1 MANSISWGHIWVQL
15 FPGRAAVLRLYI
27 TSSMQSKSSLCAKCP
42 NLKRAIHSSFYSQN
56 SLSVHASPGFNQH
69 VFGSQMKLNF
79 EGNSDWVSGESN
91 KVVTILL
98 SFAIRESVDYW
109 FCNQNFPFTS
119 RLILSDSDSVCL
131 AGSIWTDNSH
141 LLQCLQ
147 LPTINKDENDE
158 DGQDYD
164 PWIVWDLSCYDLQH
178 FM

>member
-79 EGNSDWVSGESN
+79 EGNFDWVSGESN

-131 AGSIWTDNSH
+131 AGS
-141 LLQCLQ
+141 
-147 LPTINKDENDE
+147 
-158 DGQDYD
+158 
-164 PWIVWDLSCYDLQH
+164 
-178 FM
+178 F